1 MSHIVAITA
10 RAHVGASGRAH
21 LDTMVNHGEPY
32 IHERIPLARS
42 PARSAALPMPIAS
55 APSCARGHHPRRQ
68 ARRHDDLACESKHG
82 RTNRRRSEN
91 AQRLAETGRAVIARL
106 LTWLRRTPRITID
119 ESRLR
124 HIFRVADG
132 HFPIDTAANRRA
144 LLHVAGNPANRLGV
158 DRFGVAW
165 AAQSTEWRPGLGSDL
180 GRPNSS
186 TVDLTP
192 DREFSTFQ

>member
-1 MSHIVAITA
+1 M
-10 RAHVGASGRAH
+10 
-21 LDTMVNHGEPY
+21 
-32 IHERIPLARS
+32 
-42 PARSAALPMPIAS
+42 
-55 APSCARGHHPRRQ
+55 
-68 ARRHDDLACESKHG
+68 
-82 RTNRRRSEN
+82 
-91 AQRLAETGRAVIARL
+91 IARL

-165 AAQSTEWRPGLGSDL
+165 AAQTIPNGGQVWVQIWGGRIINGGLNPRPRIFNFPIGLSAGKNKDQ
-180 GRPNSS
+180 N
-186 TVDLTP
+186 
-192 DREFSTFQ
+192 RE